1 MDARI
6 FEIALMCD
14 DTEAGMVAVPELLPY
29 MTNEPNP
36 SFSTCLSQVSLFD
49 EGDEGIGVCYS
60 YGSPHTD
67 GIVIGYYDPQTK
79 VLTLGCHAFF
89 SESISINYTPAT
101 IEEFFLRLAEAAHA
115 GLIQRRLNNQ
125 RYRPGLGHG

>member
-6 FEIALMCD
+6 LEIARLCD
-14 DTEAGMVAVPELLPY
+14 DSEAGMVAVPELLPY

-36 SFSTCLSQVSLFD
+36 SFSTCLSHVSLFD

-60 YGSPHTD
+60 YGSSHTD

-79 VLTLGCHAFF
+79 VLTLWCHDFS
-89 SESISINYTPAT
+89 SESISISYSPTT

-115 GLIQRRLNNQ
+115 GSIQRRMNTR
-125 RYRPGLGHG
+125 RYRHGLGHG